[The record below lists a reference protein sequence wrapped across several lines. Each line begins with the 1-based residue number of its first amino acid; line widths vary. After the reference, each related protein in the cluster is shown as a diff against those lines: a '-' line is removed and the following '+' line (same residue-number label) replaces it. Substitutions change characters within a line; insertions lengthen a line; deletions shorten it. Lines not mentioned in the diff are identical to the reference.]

1 MTFKLPESMGFMWQ
15 HNETGRCGFSESN
28 QREMWAKGNP
38 RLHIIDNIYTHTQLI
53 QALKDW
59 SKEMAKVCEVESEIQ
74 WAIGRDGSGSEA
86 ASNCTKEIRNKAKE
100 LI

>member
-15 HNETGRCGFSESN
+15 HDETGRCGFSESN

-38 RLHIIDNIYTHTQLI
+38 RLHIIDDIYSKRQLI

-59 SKEMAKVCEVESEIQ
+59 T
-74 WAIGRDGSGSEA
+74 EA
-86 ASNCTKEIRNKAKE
+86 LAVMTEAGVLGHGECADAIRNKAKE
-100 LI
+100 LA